1 MRKHFIY
8 ENQFEDLCEY
18 YHNEGYLG
26 AYTENKPKEFPCIVL
41 VEIIFNRHGEDSV
54 DYHYVY
60 ESDFKFNLSKS
71 DLEHP
76 RKGLVDIN
84 KAREWVKNAFVG
96 PFGEGLANSIAD
108 EFVKSMEK

>member
-1 MRKHFIY
+1 MRKHLIY

-60 ESDFKFNLSKS
+60 ESDFKSKS
-71 DLEHP
+71 
-76 RKGLVDIN
+76 LVDIN

>member
-1 MRKHFIY
+1 MRKHLIY

-26 AYTENKPKEFPCIVL
+26 AYTEHKPKEFPCIVL
-41 VEIIFNRHGEDSV
+41 AEIIFNRHGEDSV
-54 DYHYVY
+54 KYHYIY
-60 ESDFKFNLSKS
+60 ESDFKS

-108 EFVKSMEK
+108 EFVKAMEDNNN

>member
-1 MRKHFIY
+1 MEVFRNY
-8 ENQFEDLCEY
+8 EEILSGVTDCYGGIGTQCSM
-18 YHNEGYLG
+18 
-26 AYTENKPKEFPCIVL
+26 IV
-41 VEIIFNRHGEDSV
+41 EAFNNGV
-54 DYHYVY
+54 NW
-60 ESDFKFNLSKS
+60 SDN
-71 DLEHP
+71 HP